1 MIITFLRWKWKISAR
16 YNPDD
21 AGTVLFHVHFTNR
34 VHLCIKSEI
43 TNSKRDTN
51 PLNILL
57 PGAFWL
63 VRTACACLCAVWW
76 KSDMIDWRL
85 NCSRFQSCPMCPEH
99 PRFKVYMP
107 RNLKQTGTQSYLT
120 CLKESDGTRRWEDGR
135 KWEVWDKD
143 RKADQVI
150 DIRLAEDFEV
160 PSILSSGF
168 NRVVQ
173 QTLFSDNMGSTLERT
188 QSLRD

>member
-1 MIITFLRWKWKISAR
+1 M
-16 YNPDD
+16 
-21 AGTVLFHVHFTNR
+21 
-34 VHLCIKSEI
+34 
-43 TNSKRDTN
+43 DTN

-63 VRTACACLCAVWW
+63 VPTACACLCDARW
-76 KSDMIDWRL
+76 KSDVIDWRL
-85 NCSRFQSCPMCPEH
+85 NCRRFQSSPMCLEH

-107 RNLKQTGTQSYLT
+107 RNLKQTETQSYLT

-150 DIRLAEDFEV
+150 DIRVSEDFGV

-173 QTLFSDNMGSTLERT
+173 QTLFSHNMGSTLERT